1 MGFESGNVTFRI
13 YEVEGELTADLLEEF
28 AKHVVPP
35 IETLDRE
42 PISGWG
48 GPRHLLDREITQ
60 DNCLAGMYLRVALLK
75 AERKIPPSL
84 LRAHCR
90 LEEQVE
96 MKARGL
102 PFLNRI
108 TRSEIKEEVTG
119 RLLPA
124 MPPSLS
130 GIPVVLDLTR
140 RDRLYAQ
147 AMSEKQQDAFV
158 AGFRSATGL
167 GVMPLAPD
175 VAAMKLR
182 QLNVRDFAP
191 AIFAPGESSVAPVEG
206 IGLDFLTWLWFFWEE
221 KGGTFSANPGD
232 TGQPWQ
238 MMLEGPLTFVVEG
251 DGAHETVL
259 RRGMPLISA
268 EAKTALLSG
277 KKLVRCKMN
286 LVRGDD
292 VWSVSIDGGD
302 FGFRSLKLPKLEPML
317 DQVSQYQER
326 MRHLV
331 TFCDAF
337 MGLFGQFL
345 DLRRDKAAWAET
357 LTGMQHWIS
366 SRRALA

>member
-1 MGFESGNVTFRI
+1 MAFESGNVTFRI
-13 YEVEGELTADLLEEF
+13 YEVEGELTADLIDNF
-28 AKHVVPP
+28 ARYAIPP
-35 IETLDRE
+35 IETLSRE

-48 GPRHLLDREITQ
+48 GPRHLLDREISQ

-102 PFLNRI
+102 PFLNRV
-108 TRSEIKEEVTG
+108 TRSEIKQEVTE
-119 RLLPA
+119 RLLPN
-124 MPPSLS
+124 MPPTLT
-130 GIPVVLDLTR
+130 GIPVVLDLSR
-140 RDRLYAQ
+140 KDRLYAQ

-158 AGFRSATGL
+158 AGFRQATGL
-167 GVMPLAPD
+167 DVMPLTPD

-182 QLNVRDFAP
+182 QVNVRDIGP
-191 AIFAPGESSVAPVEG
+191 AIFAPDESSVAPVEG

-221 KGGTFSANPGD
+221 QGGTFAAAPGD
-232 TGQPWQ
+232 TSQPWQ
-238 MMLEGPLTFVVEG
+238 LMLEGPLTFVVEG
-251 DGAHETVL
+251 DGAHETIL
-259 RRGMPLISA
+259 RRGMPLLSA

-277 KKLVRCKMN
+277 KKLVRSKMN

-292 VWSVSIDGGD
+292 IWSVTIDGGD
-302 FGFRSLKLPKLEPML
+302 FAFRSLKLPKLEPQL
-317 DQVSQYQER
+317 DPVSQYQER
-326 MRHLV
+326 MRFMV

-345 DLRRDKAAWAET
+345 DLRRDQASWSKT
-357 LTGMQHWIS
+357 LTDMQHWIT